1 MPFKSKAQM
10 KAAFGGY
17 LGKEMKSKAAQ
28 WAKETP
34 NPKGLPSHVKQSK
47 KSKAQASLKRMRK
60 KMKVR
65 SKAPGAL
72 ITKMNAKKSK

>member
-17 LGKEMKSKAAQ
+17 LGKEMKDKAKT

-34 NPKGLPSHVKQSK
+34 NIKKLPEHKKYEKKYGGKGT
-47 KSKAQASLKRMRK
+47 KARLNTAAD
-60 KMKVR
+60 KMFFGNKH
-65 SKAPGAL
+65 S
-72 ITKMNAKKSK
+72 

>member
-17 LGKEMKSKAAQ
+17 LGTKMKKRAKK

-34 NPKGLPSHVKQSK
+34 NKKGLPEHVGK
-47 KSKAQASLKRMRK
+47 KKRKTKKRKTSRK
-60 KMKVR
+60 KR
-65 SKAPGAL
+65 
-72 ITKMNAKKSK
+72 AKR

>member
-17 LGKEMKSKAAQ
+17 LGKEMKGKAKQ

-34 NPKGLPSHVKQSK
+34 NPKKLPEHVKSSHTSK
-47 KSKAQASLKRMRK
+47 R
-60 KMKVR
+60 
-65 SKAPGAL
+65 
-72 ITKMNAKKSK
+72 